1 MRDQRDGRIDD
12 LLLDERDLAIRS
24 YATIEVTAALSL
36 VDLRGDG
43 PLRMGIPSDVAR
55 GSKQSLARRWSL
67 AIHEHRAQ
75 PDGIIYP
82 SRLNGETNLAIYNR
96 AIPKLR
102 AVRHGELL
110 KEIGLATVLRD
121 VKVGLQ

>member
-1 MRDQRDGRIDD
+1 MVGSDD

-67 AIHEHRAQ
+67 AIHEHPAE

-82 SRLNGETNLAIYNR
+82 SRLNGETNLAIYDR
-96 AIPKLR
+96 AVLKLR
-102 AVRHGELL
+102 AVARAELL
-110 KEIGLATVLRD
+110 KEVGLAAVLRD
-121 VKVGLQ
+121 LKVGFQ